1 VFGRGGRDAGVEW
14 VFWGRTRKINKKT
27 ALNFIFRDCPE
38 KSLRNMNKKVK
49 IITIIAGLLL
59 VLTSGVFALQGYF
72 GGVPER

>member
-1 VFGRGGRDAGVEW
+1 
-14 VFWGRTRKINKKT
+14 
-27 ALNFIFRDCPE
+27 
-38 KSLRNMNKKVK
+38 MNKKVK